1 MKAGFR
7 RTIALALGLCALTI
21 PASAAS
27 TFSDVPSS
35 YWGYSYITEAA
46 SKGLV
51 SGIGN
56 GQYGPEQKL
65 SNAQFVTM
73 VCNMFYSD
81 LVKAQG
87 TSADWWRPYMNV
99 AQAVGL
105 LNGTTAGSQYAASG
119 SFTAANANGQIS
131 RYDMAQIMYNVSTL
145 QRWETPDSMSLV
157 LSQLLIQ
164 DFSTIPTSY
173 QMAVAYCYAKGFLS
187 GDENGNFN
195 GSSTTTR
202 AQAAVVLCSLNKAKT
217 QVTAPTYSNTNRLA
231 NGLAATEEN
240 VADLVDD
247 LWAQYPDY
255 DQWNVDTT
263 YTSQRLGTA
272 SGSKGFA
279 YMLSDK
285 IFGGMRAAQIDDPQD
300 LRIGDLISLN
310 SGSEYGVV
318 CEADEDTFTY
328 VSCDSSGWISWKND
342 MYRDDL
348 DKYDTVWTRYLE
360 LPEPD
365 DVLANGKEATRANVE
380 AVLDDLRDN
389 RNYGDGKWWDLDD
402 ESDSEVLGEYRGV
415 RGFVYQLSDEIFG
428 NLEDNEVDDVE
439 DMRVGDIIY
448 DDWYEV
454 YGLVVSVNYNKET
467 YTFVSIDL
475 DTEDDDGEAKIDWD
489 FDSDFAYVDE
499 IYTRYPEDADYDWDD
514 DDVLTNG
521 KDITTTNVRKLLNTV
536 LDDVKYD
543 YENYWDTEE
552 KYNSNVFGSKN
563 YEDEAFAYYISDEVF
578 GYRDY
583 DYVDY
588 ADELRVGDVIYDN
601 DAERYAVV
609 LSIDE
614 DDETCDYVS
623 INKSGKIVESWCDFD
638 DIDDEIMYTRY

>member
-285 IFGGMRAAQIDDPQD
+285 IFGGMRAAQIDDPQN

-380 AVLDDLRDN
+380 DLLDDLKSEKS
-389 RNYGDGKWWDLDD
+389 YKEGKTWRYDD
-402 ESDSEVLGEYRGV
+402 EYESDVLGEAEGSRAFAY
-415 RGFVYQLSDEIFG
+415 LISDEIFG
-428 NLEDNEVDDVE
+428 DLDYEKVTDVDELRIGDV
-439 DMRVGDIIY
+439 IY
-448 DDWYEV
+448 DRYHHGLYGVVVDIDWYDD
-454 YGLVVSVNYNKET
+454 SCT
-467 YTFVSIDL
+467 YVAADEDYEEISWKFTCEL
-475 DTEDDDGEAKIDWD
+475 DDITT
-489 FDSDFAYVDE
+489 
-499 IYTRYPEDADYDWDD
+499 IYTRYPEDAEYDD
-514 DDVLTNG
+514 DRDEDDRLTNG
-521 KDITTTNVRKLLNTV
+521 DRITTSNVSALLDEL
-536 LDDVKYD
+536 LDERAGKYFD
-543 YENYWDTEE
+543 DDGYWDIDRS
-552 KYNSNVFGSKN
+552 YDSNVFYDDVDGS
-563 YEDEAFAYYISDEVF
+563 EAFAYYISDKIF
-578 GYRDY
+578 GNRDY
-583 DYVDY
+583 DDVTYPED
-588 ADELRVGDVIYDN
+588 LLVGDVIRVGREYG
-601 DAERYAVV
+601 VV
-609 LSIDE
+609 DTVKDDRCTYYTVDE
-614 DDETCDYVS
+614 DDGYIMKETVYFD
-623 INKSGKIVESWCDFD
+623 DD
-638 DIDDEIMYTRY
+638 DIDDMYTRY